1 MAQYS
6 GGALTGAGST
16 TLPMF
21 ALYAGATGAPILKGV
36 RIWNTTS
43 TAFAV
48 ELVRLTTAG
57 TWTSV
62 TEAAFRDRAA
72 ANIAQLFHT
81 ASGTAPTVGTRLGIF
96 YRLGAA
102 DGTGVIDSFNEGIVI
117 PTGVA
122 NGIGLIP
129 VGAAGQASYVTFL
142 YEDE

>member
-57 TWTSV
+57 TFTAV
-62 TEAAFRDRAA
+62 TEAPFRDRAV
-72 ANIAQLFHT
+72 ANTAQLFHT
-81 ASGTAPTVGTRLGIF
+81 ATVAPTVGTRLGIF

-102 DGTGVIDSFNEGIVI
+102 DGTGVIDSFTDGIVV
-117 PTGVA
+117 PTGTG
-122 NGIGLIP
+122 NGVGLIP